1 MLDSEMLNDM
11 ADAVTSLGEPTLA
24 SLGLG
29 GYSPTGLVQ
38 QALELMHV
46 GGNLSWCASIA
57 VLTIVMRVV
66 CFPLIIKA
74 QANTAKLNNIRPQME
89 EIQAQLRELANS
101 YDAAA
106 KATASLKLKQLYQD
120 NGCHPLKVP
129 EQIGV
134 LNR

>member
-1 MLDSEMLNDM
+1 MLKDM

-29 GYSPTGLVQ
+29 GYSPVGLVQ

-74 QANTAKLNNIRPQME
+74 QANTAKLNNIRPQIE

-106 KATASLKLKQLYQD
+106 KGTASLKLKQLYQD
-120 NGCHPLKVP
+120 NDCHPLKVY
-129 EQIGV
+129 EQTDM